1 MCYFV
6 LAIDGSSSLK
16 SMEVITTGTET
27 NDLLIALGVVSGFAF
42 LVLIVTLSLMF
53 FIRRKSRKSTK
64 DTDKGETFNSGV
76 NEIFLRGGK
85 LNFVVC
91 LPCALPET
99 VKSVVANEFTTTPTS
114 LFTEK

>member
-85 LNFVVC
+85 LNYVVC

-99 VKSVVANEFTTTPTS
+99 VKSVVTNEFTTTPTS

>member
-6 LAIDGSSSLK
+6 LAIDGSSSSK

-42 LVLIVTLSLMF
+42 LVLIVTLSMMFLM
-53 FIRRKSRKSTK
+53 RRKSRKSTK
-64 DTDKGETFNSGV
+64 DTDKGETINSGV

-85 LNFVVC
+85 QM
-91 LPCALPET
+91 
-99 VKSVVANEFTTTPTS
+99 AN
-114 LFTEK
+114 

>member
-1 MCYFV
+1 MYILLQQMCYFV

-16 SMEVITTGTET
+16 SMEMITTGTEM
-27 NDLLIALGVVSGFAF
+27 NLVIALGVVSGFAF

-64 DTDKGETFNSGV
+64 DTDKGETINSGV

-85 LNFVVC
+85 QM
-91 LPCALPET
+91 
-99 VKSVVANEFTTTPTS
+99 AN
-114 LFTEK
+114 